1 VRDFRQDAGFD
12 TLVFQWKGGHE
23 HAVALHLQ
31 TVQRIRD
38 YLAALGHG
46 EDLDGPLFRPVRS
59 RPGLLARRALRDQEV
74 ARILQH
80 YARRVGVKG
89 RYSAHSMRATFIT
102 VALQNGASLEDV
114 QAAAGHANPSTT
126 KLYDKRGYDPQK
138 SAAFFAN
145 Y

>member
-1 VRDFRQDAGFD
+1 VRDFREDAGFD
-12 TLVFQWKGGHE
+12 TLVFQCKGGHE
-23 HAVALHLQ
+23 HRVALHPK
-31 TVQRIRD
+31 TSQRIRD
-38 YLAALGHG
+38 YFVASGHG

-59 RPGLLARRALRDQEV
+59 RPDLPSRRALRGQEI
-74 ARILQH
+74 ARILKH

-114 QAAAGHANPSTT
+114 QAAAGHADPSTT
-126 KLYDKRGYDPQK
+126 KLYDKRGYNPEK